1 VVGDHDRFVQHGLA
15 ISLSVAAL
23 CFLLVMLMGPTD
35 EHSTALPASQ
45 QSFSIPQSPKRIS
58 AAVEKS
64 LTVLGWD
71 KTLVLETATN
81 ATLEALT
88 ATGVPVKISLLGPAG
103 RPTRI
108 SIKAA
113 APSPLSE
120 QLTQQLHDALLV
132 ALR

>member
-1 VVGDHDRFVQHGLA
+1 MSGDHDRFVQHGLA
-15 ISLSVAAL
+15 LSLSVAAL
-23 CFLLVMLMGPTD
+23 CFLLVMLLGPT
-35 EHSTALPASQ
+35 EELSAALPASQ
-45 QSFSIPQSPKRIS
+45 QSFSIPQSPQRIS
-58 AAVEKS
+58 SAVEKS

-71 KTLVLETATN
+71 KTLVTATVSN

-88 ATGVPVKISLLGPAG
+88 ATGIPVKISMLRPAG

-120 QLTQQLHDALLV
+120 QLTQQLRDALLV